1 VSKLCK
7 CITFVFFLCKLLF
20 LKWLKVGMKIVLSNV
35 KLTMRDKIMAANIA
49 ALVKGNRLVDGKL
62 NLASFAPIATRKR
75 THPLEPSSDVDT
87 IPGEH
92 CSDFIEIQQQNNE
105 LRQRNEELSHLV
117 DVLPNG
123 VVVLDNKGQ
132 VCQANQFA
140 INLLGE
146 PLEGEKWRTIISR
159 SFKPRNDD
167 GHEVSLYDGRRV
179 KLDIMPL
186 QSGQLIVMTDL
197 TETRKL
203 QDRISHLQR
212 VSALGRMVAS
222 LAHQIRTPLSAAMLY
237 AANLS
242 NSRLKTDIRSS
253 FVNKLTSRLTDL
265 EKQVND
271 MLMFAKS
278 GENQVLEQ
286 VSLQQLLTAVHQS
299 SDSMVQ
305 QVGRFTVELPEP
317 DICLLANK
325 TSLASAITN
334 LVHNAVQ
341 VVGKGVD
348 IHLSACRIDD
358 KANQVCISVEDNGP
372 GIDPEQ
378 MQKIF
383 EPFYTTRSQG
393 TGLGLSVVK
402 TVAQAH
408 QGSVEVTNKPEG
420 GAIFSLYLPIKLNS
434 DTNDGEF
441 QPEENVA

>member
-1 VSKLCK
+1 MSASISTV
-7 CITFVFFLCKLLF
+7 
-20 LKWLKVGMKIVLSNV
+20 MKDKRSSLANV
-35 KLTMRDKIMAANIA
+35 K
-49 ALVKGNRLVDGKL
+49 
-62 NLASFAPIATRKR
+62 LASFAPIMKR
-75 THPLEPSSDVDT
+75 RFVKPCDETYLDADT
-87 IPGEH
+87 IFSPEPP
-92 CSDFIEIQQQNNE
+92 IEDKHFE
-105 LRQRNEELSHLV
+105 MDALRQRNEELSHLV

-132 VCQANQFA
+132 VCQANKFA
-140 INLLGE
+140 IELLGE

-167 GHEVSLYDGRRV
+167 GHEVSLKDGRRV

-242 NSRLKTDIRSS
+242 NTRLKTDTRHS
-253 FVNKLTSRLTDL
+253 FVNKLTSRLSDL

-286 VSLQQLLTAVHQS
+286 VSMQQLLTAVHQS

-305 QVGRFTVELPEP
+305 PLGKFSVELPEP
-317 DICLLANK
+317 DICILANK

-341 VVGKGVD
+341 VIGKGVD
-348 IHLSACRIDD
+348 IHLAARRTAPTS
-358 KANQVCISVEDNGP
+358 NQVCISVEDNGP
-372 GIDPEQ
+372 GIEPEQ

-420 GAIFSLYLPIKLNS
+420 GAIFKIYLPIKLSSNKC
-434 DTNDGEF
+434 NDAEF
-441 QPEENVA
+441 QLQHQEDVA

>member
-1 VSKLCK
+1 MS
-7 CITFVFFLCKLLF
+7 
-20 LKWLKVGMKIVLSNV
+20 M
-35 KLTMRDKIMAANIA
+35 NIA
-49 ALVKGNRLVDGKL
+49 VTSKGKRLADSNL
-62 NLASFAPIATRKR
+62 NLASFAPISKSRYLK
-75 THPLEPSSDVDT
+75 PNDT
-87 IPGEH
+87 EVYGDH
-92 CSDFIEIQQQNNE
+92 QAQSVADEIAHVNAENAE
-105 LRQRNEELSHLV
+105 LRQRNQELSHLV

-132 VCQANQFA
+132 VCQANKVA
-140 INLLGE
+140 IDFLGV
-146 PLEGEKWRTIISR
+146 PLEGEKWRTIIRR
-159 SFKPRNDD
+159 SFRPRSDD
-167 GHEVSLYDGRRV
+167 GHEVSLHDGRRV
-179 KLDIMPL
+179 KLEISPL

-242 NSRLKTDIRSS
+242 NSRLKTDTRNS
-253 FVNKLTSRLTDL
+253 FVSKLTSRLTDL

-286 VSLQQLLTAVHQS
+286 VSLQQLLSAVHQS
-299 SDSMVQ
+299 SESMVQ
-305 QVGRFTVELPEP
+305 QVGQFTVELPEP

-341 VVGKGVD
+341 VIGKGVD
-348 IHLSACRIDD
+348 IHLAARRISD
-358 KANQVCISVEDNGP
+358 KPNQVCISVEDNGP
-372 GIDPEQ
+372 GIDADK

-408 QGSVEVTNKPEG
+408 QGSVEVCNKPEG
-420 GAIFSLYLPIKLNS
+420 GAVFSLYLPIKLNKNS
-434 DTNDGEF
+434 NDGEF

>member
-1 VSKLCK
+1 MS
-7 CITFVFFLCKLLF
+7 
-20 LKWLKVGMKIVLSNV
+20 
-35 KLTMRDKIMAANIA
+35 ANISS
-49 ALVKGNRLVDGKL
+49 VITDKSRIDPQVQ
-62 NLASFAPIATRKR
+62 LASFAPLMSRGFSGKKEHLFGTSNISSRTINKDTEQPSELNTLRK
-75 THPLEPSSDVDT
+75 
-87 IPGEH
+87 
-92 CSDFIEIQQQNNE
+92 
-105 LRQRNEELSHLV
+105 RNEELSHLV

-132 VCQANQFA
+132 VSKANKVA
-140 INLLGE
+140 ISLLGF
-146 PLEGEKWRTIISR
+146 PLEGEKWRAIISR
-159 SFKPRNDD
+159 SFKPRSDD

-179 KLDIMPL
+179 KLEITPL
-186 QSGQLIVMTDL
+186 QSGQVIVITDL

-203 QDRISHLQR
+203 QERVSHLQR

-242 NSRLKTDIRSS
+242 NSRLTAENRNN
-253 FVNKLTSRLTDL
+253 FAGKLTSRLVDL

-286 VSLQQLLTAVHQS
+286 VSLQQLLTEVHQGS
-299 SDSMVQ
+299 EALVVENGQYS
-305 QVGRFTVELPEP
+305 VELPEP
-317 DICLLANK
+317 DICILANK

-341 VVGKGVD
+341 VVGKGVN
-348 IHLSACRIDD
+348 IHLAARRTNNIP
-358 KANQVCISVEDNGP
+358 NQVCISVEDNGP
-372 GIDPEQ
+372 GVKPEQ
-378 MQKIF
+378 IEKIF

-408 QGSVEVTNKPEG
+408 QGKVEVVNKESG
-420 GAIFSLYLPIKLNS
+420 GAIFNLYLPIKL
-434 DTNDGEF
+434 TNAAQDSNNELENEM
-441 QPEENVA
+441 QENVA

>member
-1 VSKLCK
+1 MS
-7 CITFVFFLCKLLF
+7 
-20 LKWLKVGMKIVLSNV
+20 
-35 KLTMRDKIMAANIA
+35 ANISA
-49 ALVKGNRLVDGKL
+49 EISGKAVVDSQLK
-62 NLASFAPIATRKR
+62 LASFAPGMNRGFSNKREHSFRKSNPVYR
-75 THPLEPSSDVDT
+75 QKNTKDEQPS
-87 IPGEH
+87 
-92 CSDFIEIQQQNNE
+92 E
-105 LRQRNEELSHLV
+105 LNILRKRNEELSHLV

-132 VCQANQFA
+132 VSQANKLA
-140 INLLGE
+140 IELLGV
-146 PLEGEKWRTIISR
+146 PLEGEKWRTIITR

-179 KLDIMPL
+179 KLEIMPL

-242 NSRLKTDIRSS
+242 SSRLTTDKRKS
-253 FVNKLTSRLTDL
+253 FVGKLTSRLVDL

-286 VSLQQLLTAVHQS
+286 VSLQQLLTTVYQS
-299 SDSMVQ
+299 SEALVAQKGEFS
-305 QVGRFTVELPEP
+305 VELPEP
-317 DICLLANK
+317 DICILANK

-341 VVGKGVD
+341 VIGSGVD
-348 IHLSACRIDD
+348 IHLAARRINQIP
-358 KANQVCISVEDNGP
+358 NQVCISVEDNGP
-372 GIDPEQ
+372 GVKPEQ
-378 MQKIF
+378 MEKIF
-383 EPFYTTRSQG
+383 EPFFTTRSQG

-408 QGSVEVTNKPEG
+408 QGRVEVINKKEG
-420 GAIFSLYLPIKLNS
+420 GAIFNLYLPIKLTSPVEDSNS
-434 DTNDGEF
+434 SIQDEA
-441 QPEENVA
+441 QENVA

>member
-1 VSKLCK
+1 MSASISTV
-7 CITFVFFLCKLLF
+7 IA
-20 LKWLKVGMKIVLSNV
+20 
-35 KLTMRDKIMAANIA
+35 DKKPI
-49 ALVKGNRLVDGKL
+49 GSDF
-62 NLASFAPIATRKR
+62 NLASFSPLFKR
-75 THPLEPSSDVDT
+75 RFNDPEVELDKNMHLYSGSVTETES
-87 IPGEH
+87 E
-92 CSDFIEIQQQNNE
+92 EMRA

-123 VVVLDNKGQ
+123 VVVLDSKGLVQ
-132 VCQANQFA
+132 QANKVA
-140 INLLGE
+140 IQLLGE
-146 PLEGEKWRTIISR
+146 PLEGEKWRGIIAR
-159 SFKPRNDD
+159 SFKPRSDD
-167 GHEVSLYDGRRV
+167 GHEVSLFSGRRV

-197 TETRKL
+197 TETRQL
-203 QDRISHLQR
+203 QERISHLQR

-242 NSRLKTDIRSS
+242 SSRLNSEKRTS
-253 FVNKLTSRLTDL
+253 FVNKLTSRLSDL

-286 VSLQQLLTAVHQS
+286 VSMQQLLTAVHQS

-305 QVGRFTVELPEP
+305 QMGTFSVELPEP
-317 DICLLANK
+317 DICILANK

-348 IHLSACRIDD
+348 IHLAARRIDD
-358 KANQVCISVEDNGP
+358 NPNQVCISVEDNGP
-372 GIDPEQ
+372 GIDKDKL
-378 MQKIF
+378 QKIF
-383 EPFYTTRSQG
+383 EPFFTTRSQG

-408 QGSVEVTNKPEG
+408 QGYVEVQNKPEG
-420 GAIFSLYLPIKLNS
+420 GAIFQLFLPIKLT
-434 DTNDGEF
+434 TNNQQGEF
-441 QPEENVA
+441 QLKPQEKVA

>member
-1 VSKLCK
+1 MSASFSTVISDKSL
-7 CITFVFFLCKLLF
+7 VNSP
-20 LKWLKVGMKIVLSNV
+20 LK
-35 KLTMRDKIMAANIA
+35 
-49 ALVKGNRLVDGKL
+49 
-62 NLASFAPIATRKR
+62 LASFTPMMELGFNRDSESSFAATHQVFRQSK
-75 THPLEPSSDVDT
+75 TMEGKS
-87 IPGEH
+87 
-92 CSDFIEIQQQNNE
+92 NE
-105 LRQRNEELSHLV
+105 LNLLRKRNEELSHLV

-132 VCQANQFA
+132 VSQANKVA
-140 INLLGE
+140 IELLGV
-146 PLEGEKWRTIISR
+146 PLEGEKWRTIITR

-242 NSRLKTDIRSS
+242 NSRLPTDKRKT
-253 FVNKLTSRLTDL
+253 FVGKLTSRLVDL

-286 VSLQQLLTAVHQS
+286 VSMQQLLADVYQS
-299 SDSMVQ
+299 SEALVAQNGDF
-305 QVGRFTVELPEP
+305 RVELPEP
-317 DICLLANK
+317 DICILANK

-341 VVGKGVD
+341 VIGKGVD
-348 IHLSACRIDD
+348 IHLSAKRI
-358 KANQVCISVEDNGP
+358 NQIPHQVCISVEDNGP
-372 GIDPEQ
+372 GVKPEQ
-378 MQKIF
+378 MEKIF
-383 EPFYTTRSQG
+383 EPFFTTRSQG

-408 QGSVEVTNKPEG
+408 QGRVEVINKKEG
-420 GAIFSLYLPIKLNS
+420 GAIFNLYLPIKLTSQTEDNNS
-434 DTNDGEF
+434 AL
-441 QPEENVA
+441 ENEAQEDVA

>member
-1 VSKLCK
+1 MELGFNHDSESSFGASHQVFRQSKTK
-7 CITFVFFLCKLLF
+7 
-20 LKWLKVGMKIVLSNV
+20 
-35 KLTMRDKIMAANIA
+35 
-49 ALVKGNRLVDGKL
+49 DGKSNEI
-62 NLASFAPIATRKR
+62 NLLRK
-75 THPLEPSSDVDT
+75 
-87 IPGEH
+87 
-92 CSDFIEIQQQNNE
+92 
-105 LRQRNEELSHLV
+105 RNEELSHLV

-132 VCQANQFA
+132 VSQANKVA
-140 INLLGE
+140 IELLGV
-146 PLEGEKWRTIISR
+146 PLEGEKWRTIITR
-159 SFKPRNDD
+159 SFKPRSDD

-242 NSRLKTDIRSS
+242 NSRLPTDKRKT
-253 FVNKLTSRLTDL
+253 FVGKLTSRLVDL

-286 VSLQQLLTAVHQS
+286 VSMQQLLADVYQS
-299 SDSMVQ
+299 SEALVAQNGDFS
-305 QVGRFTVELPEP
+305 VELPEP
-317 DICLLANK
+317 DICILANK

-341 VVGKGVD
+341 VIGKGVD
-348 IHLSACRIDD
+348 IHLSARRINQIP
-358 KANQVCISVEDNGP
+358 NQVCISVEDNGP
-372 GIDPEQ
+372 GIKPEQ
-378 MQKIF
+378 MEKIF
-383 EPFYTTRSQG
+383 EPFFTTRSQG

-408 QGSVEVTNKPEG
+408 QGRVEVINKKEG
-420 GAIFSLYLPIKLNS
+420 GAIFNLYLPIKLTSQTEDNNS
-434 DTNDGEF
+434 ALENEA
-441 QPEENVA
+441 QENVA

>member
-1 VSKLCK
+1 MSTNISTAISDKTVVDSQ
-7 CITFVFFLCKLLF
+7 
-20 LKWLKVGMKIVLSNV
+20 LK
-35 KLTMRDKIMAANIA
+35 
-49 ALVKGNRLVDGKL
+49 
-62 NLASFAPIATRKR
+62 LASFAPGMSRGFGSKR
-75 THPLEPSSDVDT
+75 ESSFRSSNLVYRQKNTKDEQPS
-87 IPGEH
+87 EL
-92 CSDFIEIQQQNNE
+92 NL

-132 VCQANQFA
+132 VSQANKLA
-140 INLLGE
+140 IELLGV
-146 PLEGEKWRTIISR
+146 PLEGEKWRTIITR

-167 GHEVSLYDGRRV
+167 GHEVSLYDGRKV
-179 KLDIMPL
+179 KLEIMPL

-242 NSRLKTDIRSS
+242 SSRLTSDKRKN
-253 FVNKLTSRLTDL
+253 FVGKLTSRLVDL

-286 VSLQQLLTAVHQS
+286 VSLQQLLTEVYQS
-299 SDSMVQ
+299 SEAFVSQKGD
-305 QVGRFTVELPEP
+305 FTVELPEP
-317 DICLLANK
+317 DICILANK

-341 VVGKGVD
+341 VIGQGVD
-348 IHLSACRIDD
+348 IHLSAKRLNQIP
-358 KANQVCISVEDNGP
+358 NQVCISVEDNGP
-372 GIDPEQ
+372 GIKPEQ
-378 MQKIF
+378 MEKIF
-383 EPFYTTRSQG
+383 EPFFTTRAQG

-408 QGSVEVTNKPEG
+408 QGRIEVINKKEG
-420 GAIFSLYLPIKLNS
+420 GAIFNLYLPIKLTS
-434 DTNDGEF
+434 QVEDTNSEF
-441 QPEENVA
+441 EDKTQENVA

>member
-1 VSKLCK
+1 MSQSLSTV
-7 CITFVFFLCKLLF
+7 
-20 LKWLKVGMKIVLSNV
+20 MK
-35 KLTMRDKIMAANIA
+35 DK
-49 ALVKGNRLVDGKL
+49 RLVNSDLDFSG
-62 NLASFAPIATRKR
+62 FAPILKRRFSRPDETSFSDATF
-75 THPLEPSSDVDT
+75 TPATDTEHQVDSELE
-87 IPGEH
+87 
-92 CSDFIEIQQQNNE
+92 Q
-105 LRQRNEELSHLV
+105 LRVENQELSHLV

-132 VCQANQFA
+132 VSKANKVAMDF
-140 INLLGE
+140 LGE

-159 SFKPRNDD
+159 SFKPRSDD
-167 GHEVSLYDGRRV
+167 GHEISLFDGRRV

-197 TETRKL
+197 TQTRKL
-203 QDRISHLQR
+203 QERISHLQR

-242 NSRLKTDIRSS
+242 NKRLKVDVRES
-253 FVNKLTSRLTDL
+253 FVNKMTSRLTDL

-286 VSLQQLLTAVHQS
+286 VSMQQLLSAVHQS
-299 SDSMVQ
+299 SDSLVQ
-305 QVGRFTVELPEP
+305 QVGNFTVELPEP
-317 DICLLANK
+317 DICILANK

-341 VVGKGVD
+341 VVGKGVS
-348 IHLSACRIDD
+348 IHLAAKRIDCD
-358 KANQVCISVEDNGP
+358 PNKVCISVEDNGP
-372 GIDPEQ
+372 GIAKENLE
-378 MQKIF
+378 KIF
-383 EPFYTTRSQG
+383 EPFFTTRSQG

-408 QGSVEVTNKPEG
+408 QGHVEVRNKSEG
-420 GAIFSLYLPIKLNS
+420 GAIFEIYLPIKLTDNNV
-434 DTNDGEF
+434 NDREF
-441 QPEENVA
+441 QLNTQENVA

>member
-1 VSKLCK
+1 MSA
-7 CITFVFFLCKLLF
+7 
-20 LKWLKVGMKIVLSNV
+20 S
-35 KLTMRDKIMAANIA
+35 IA
-49 ALVKGNRLVDGKL
+49 ALVKGKKITSSNMK
-62 NLASFAPIATRKR
+62 LASFSPMASRRFPTFGSDQGAVDAVT
-75 THPLEPSSDVDT
+75 EPT
-87 IPGEH
+87 AL
-92 CSDFIEIQQQNNE
+92 DFVETQQE
-105 LRQRNEELSHLV
+105 LTALRQRNEELSHLV

-132 VCQANQFA
+132 VRQANQVA

-146 PLEGEKWRTIISR
+146 PLEGEKWRTIITR
-159 SFKPRNDD
+159 SFRPRSDD
-167 GHEVSLYDGRRV
+167 GHEVSLHDGRRV
-179 KLDIMPL
+179 KLEIMPL

-197 TETRKL
+197 TQTRKL
-203 QDRISHLQR
+203 QERISHLQR

-242 NSRLKTDIRSS
+242 NSRLKTDTRVS
-253 FVNKLTSRLTDL
+253 FVNKLTSRLADL

-305 QVGRFTVELPEP
+305 QHGQFTVEIPEP
-317 DICLLANK
+317 DICVLANK

-341 VVGKGVD
+341 VIGKGVD
-348 IHLSACRIDD
+348 VHLAARRVDED
-358 KANQVCISVEDNGP
+358 PNQVCISVEDNGP
-372 GIDPEQ
+372 GVNAEE

-408 QGSVEVTNKPEG
+408 QGKVKVTNKPEG
-420 GAIFSLYLPIKLNS
+420 GAVFSIYLPIKLNKDS
-434 DTNDGEF
+434 NNGEF

>member
-1 VSKLCK
+1 MPAS
-7 CITFVFFLCKLLF
+7 
-20 LKWLKVGMKIVLSNV
+20 
-35 KLTMRDKIMAANIA
+35 IA
-49 ALVKGNRLVDGKL
+49 SLVKGKGLTHASAK
-62 NLASFAPIATRKR
+62 LASFTPINTRR
-75 THPLEPSSDVDT
+75 LASFSTSREEYFESSSTNNDLAAA
-87 IPGEH
+87 
-92 CSDFIEIQQQNNE
+92 QQELAQ

-117 DVLPNG
+117 NVLPNG

-132 VCQANQFA
+132 VSQANQVA
-140 INLLGE
+140 IDLLGE

-159 SFKPRNDD
+159 SFRPRSDD
-167 GHEVSLYDGRRV
+167 GHEVSLFDGRRV

-203 QDRISHLQR
+203 QERISHLQR

-242 NSRLKTDIRSS
+242 NSRLKTETRVS
-253 FVNKLTSRLTDL
+253 FVNKLTSRLSDL

-305 QVGRFTVELPEP
+305 QIGQFTVELPEP
-317 DICLLANK
+317 DICILANK

-341 VVGKGVD
+341 VIGKGVD
-348 IHLSACRIDD
+348 IHLAARRVDGSS
-358 KANQVCISVEDNGP
+358 NQVCISVEDNGP
-372 GIDPEQ
+372 GVSAED
-378 MQKIF
+378 MHKIF

-408 QGSVEVTNKPEG
+408 QGKVEVQNKPEG
-420 GAIFSLYLPIKLNS
+420 GAVFSIYLPIKLNKNS
-434 DTNDGEF
+434 NNGEF

>member
-1 VSKLCK
+1 MSASISAVISNKSS
-7 CITFVFFLCKLLF
+7 VDSQ
-20 LKWLKVGMKIVLSNV
+20 LK
-35 KLTMRDKIMAANIA
+35 
-49 ALVKGNRLVDGKL
+49 
-62 NLASFAPIATRKR
+62 LASFAPGMNRGFSNKRKNSFGTSNPVYR
-75 THPLEPSSDVDT
+75 QKHTKDEQPS
-87 IPGEH
+87 
-92 CSDFIEIQQQNNE
+92 E
-105 LRQRNEELSHLV
+105 LNLLRKRNEELSHLV

-132 VCQANQFA
+132 VSQANKVA
-140 INLLGE
+140 IELLGV
-146 PLEGEKWRTIISR
+146 PLEGEKWREIITR

-242 NSRLKTDIRSS
+242 NSRLTTDKRKS
-253 FVNKLTSRLTDL
+253 FVGKLTSRLVDL

-286 VSLQQLLTAVHQS
+286 VSLQQLLTTVHQS
-299 SDSMVQ
+299 SEALVAQKGDFS
-305 QVGRFTVELPEP
+305 VELPEP
-317 DICLLANK
+317 DICILANK

-341 VVGKGVD
+341 VIGEGVD
-348 IHLSACRIDD
+348 IHLAARRID
-358 KANQVCISVEDNGP
+358 KTPNQVCISVEDNGP
-372 GIDPEQ
+372 GVQPEQ
-378 MQKIF
+378 IEKIF
-383 EPFYTTRSQG
+383 EPFFTTRSQG

-408 QGSVEVTNKPEG
+408 QGRVEVINKKEG
-420 GAIFSLYLPIKLNS
+420 GAIFNMYLPIKLTS
-434 DTNDGEF
+434 PVEDTNRGLEDEA
-441 QPEENVA
+441 QENVA

>member
-1 VSKLCK
+1 
-7 CITFVFFLCKLLF
+7 
-20 LKWLKVGMKIVLSNV
+20 
-35 KLTMRDKIMAANIA
+35 MAANIA
-49 ALVKGNRLVDGKL
+49 ALVKGKRLAESSL
-62 NLASFAPIATRKR
+62 NLASFAPIATRR
-75 THPLEPSSDVDT
+75 TLNPNELDELEYDDIVKQRTELEDVNSEVAD
-87 IPGEH
+87 
-92 CSDFIEIQQQNNE
+92 
-105 LRQRNEELSHLV
+105 LRQRNQELSHLV

-132 VCQANQFA
+132 VCQANKVA
-140 INLLGE
+140 IDLLGE
-146 PLEGEKWRTIISR
+146 PLEGEKWRTIITR
-159 SFKPRNDD
+159 SFKPRSDD
-167 GHEVSLYDGRRV
+167 GHEVSLFDGRRV

-203 QDRISHLQR
+203 QERISHLQR

-242 NSRLKTDIRSS
+242 NSRLKTDTRSS

-348 IHLSACRIDD
+348 IHLSACRLDD
-358 KANQVCISVEDNGP
+358 KSNQVCISVEDNGP
-372 GIDPEQ
+372 GIKSDQ

-408 QGSVEVTNKPEG
+408 QGRVEVKNKKQG
-420 GAIFSLYLPIKLNS
+420 GAIFSLYLPIKLHNN
-434 DTNDGEF
+434 TNDGEF